1 MQYFIVTSN
10 YQYLFT
16 SFQSILSL
24 FNIKYAMA
32 AFQANIIRIP
42 SNNVNENVIKK
53 KNQPKTLF
61 SEQNKEREIEKKQAL

>member
-10 YQYLFT
+10 YQYLFKA
-16 SFQSILSL
+16 FQSILSL

-32 AFQANIIRIP
+32 AFRANIIRIP

-53 KNQPKTLF
+53 RTNRRLCF
-61 SEQNKEREIEKKQAL
+61 QNRTRRERNKKK